1 MNKLFFKIFL
11 VFTLFFSFAN
21 AKVENEIYFL
31 PNKAKAAKE
40 KIIDYIKDSKKN
52 IYVSMYNFSYKKF
65 AKPLGK
71 ASKRGVKVTVYLDKS
86 KVKKDDSIY
95 KYLIKKG
102 VKVVVADKKLHTK
115 IAIFDEKTIV
125 LGSTNWT
132 KDSFSGNYEVIL
144 FSNDKEIISKSL
156 KFLKKLGKTN

>member
-1 MNKLFFKIFL
+1 MKFIF
-11 VFTLFFSFAN
+11 
-21 AKVENEIYFL
+21 Y

-65 AKPLGK
+65 AKPLAK
-71 ASKRGVKVTVYLDKS
+71 ASKRGLKVTVFLDKS
-86 KVKKDDSIY
+86 KVKKDDRIY
-95 KYLIKKG
+95 KYLMKNG
-102 VKVVVADKKLHTK
+102 VKVVVANKKLHTK
-115 IAIFDEKTIV
+115 IAIFDEKIIV

-156 KFLKKLGKTN
+156 KFLNKLGKTN